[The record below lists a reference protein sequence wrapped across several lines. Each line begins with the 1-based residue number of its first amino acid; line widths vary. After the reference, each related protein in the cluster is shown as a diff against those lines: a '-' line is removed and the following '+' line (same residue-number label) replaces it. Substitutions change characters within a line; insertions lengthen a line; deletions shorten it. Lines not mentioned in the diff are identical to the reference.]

1 LIPVLTSLLRVLFA
15 ISPGTAN
22 LLAYSML
29 VVVAIFLV
37 SGPIIVY
44 IFYKKNK
51 REQAAAQPNPA

>member
-1 LIPVLTSLLRVLFA
+1 MIPTLAALVRALLT

-29 VVVAIFLV
+29 VVVAIFLI

-44 IFYKKNK
+44 IYYRKNK
-51 REQAAAQPNPA
+51 KLKALEPKPSP